1 MRSWVTGADGFVG
14 RHLAAAFRE
23 AGDEVLEAHGPAAAG
38 GLGLDVRDAS
48 AVAAR
53 VAEVKPDVVV
63 HLAGASSVAASH
75 VDPAGCLAVNVGG
88 TLNVLAAVRT
98 HAPSARV
105 LLVSSG
111 EVYGAVAEGV
121 PVSEEAPLSPLSP
134 YAASKVSAEVMGL
147 QFHRAYGL
155 DVVVAR
161 PFNHLGTGQAP
172 GFVVP
177 SFARQ
182 LVDIRAG
189 RAAPVLKVGN
199 LSPVRD
205 FSHVLDVVEGYRL
218 LLERGRAGEV
228 YNVCS
233 GEGRSIRA
241 VLEAL
246 CRQAGVEVS
255 VEVDPARVRPAELP
269 WLVGSAGKLEAL
281 GWRRSRGLEEAL
293 AAVLAEAATPSPP

>member
-1 MRSWVTGADGFVG
+1 MRAWVTGADGFVG
-14 RHLAAAFRE
+14 RHLVAAFRA
-23 AGDEVLEAHGPAAAG
+23 AGDEVLEAHGPGAPG
-38 GLGLDVRDAS
+38 GMGLDVRDAA

-53 VAEVKPDVVV
+53 VAEVKPDAVV

-75 VDPAGCLAVNVGG
+75 ADPAGCVAVNAGG
-88 TLNVLAAVRT
+88 VLNVLAAVRA
-98 HAPSARV
+98 HATSARV

-111 EVYGAVAEGV
+111 EVYGAVAEGS
-121 PVSEEAPLSPLSP
+121 PVSEVAPLSPLSP
-134 YAASKVSAEVMGL
+134 YAASKVAAEVLGL

-161 PFNHLGTGQAP
+161 PFNHLGPGQSPA
-172 GFVVP
+172 FVVP

-182 LVDIRAG
+182 VVDIRAG

-218 LLERGRAGEV
+218 LLARGRAGEA

-255 VEVDPARVRPAELP
+255 VEVDPARVRPVELP

-281 GWRRSRGLEEAL
+281 GWRRSHRLEDAL
-293 AAVLAEAATPSPP
+293 HAVLVEAAAPSPA